1 LLNKIKALSMKKS
14 NSKKHLFFTL
24 FVTFLASN
32 LFSQLSLNGGLGTLN
47 GFGVKKTF
55 VGLNLGLE
63 YPRSNQTTIYGRI
76 AYYVPRNNIDSTQA
90 YASAISTTTFPYTLP
105 RNYTI
110 STGYLTIE
118 GGTRNYLI
126 NGYDN
131 GFSVYGGSTILLCVN
146 NIKKKF
152 ADWNYLYNEADY
164 ENYGDSKGTILNL
177 GVGLQ
182 GGLKYTFPSI
192 GSIFLDFSGNYLV
205 IRQASNE
212 MIGESTNYPFDSAL
226 LFTFNLGFRKDFY

>member
-1 LLNKIKALSMKKS
+1 MMNIKSI
-14 NSKKHLFFTL
+14 FFIL
-24 FVTFLASN
+24 
-32 LFSQLSLNGGLGTLN
+32 LFSFLVGDFFSQISANAGLGTLN

-76 AYYVPRNNIDSTQA
+76 AYYVPRNEDDSIQA
-90 YASAISTTTFPYTLP
+90 FASAISTTTFPYTLP

-152 ADWNYLYNEADY
+152 ADWNYPYNEAEY
-164 ENYGDSKGTILNL
+164 ENYGDNKGTILNL

-182 GGLKYTFPSI
+182 GGIKYTFPSI
-192 GSIFLDFSGNYLV
+192 GTFFFDFSGNYLL
-205 IRQASNE
+205 IRQASND
-212 MIGESTNYPFDSAL
+212 MVGESTNYPFESAL

>member
-1 LLNKIKALSMKKS
+1 MMNIKSIFFI
-14 NSKKHLFFTL
+14 LFFS
-24 FVTFLASN
+24 FLSSEF
-32 LFSQLSLNGGLGTLN
+32 FSQISANAGLGTLN

-152 ADWNYLYNEADY
+152 ADWNYSYNEADY

>member
-1 LLNKIKALSMKKS
+1 MKKS

-32 LFSQLSLNGGLGTLN
+32 LFSQLSLNGGLGTLK

-63 YPRSNQTTIYGRI
+63 YPRSNQATLYGRI
-76 AYYVPRNNIDSTQA
+76 SYYIPRNEDDSTQT
-90 YASAISTTTFPYTLP
+90 YFYEINNPNSYLQ
-105 RNYTI
+105 RNSI
-110 STGYLTIE
+110 VSTGYLTVE
-118 GGTRNYLI
+118 GGNRFYII

-131 GFSVYGGSTILLCVN
+131 GFSFYGGSTVLLCVN
-146 NIKKKF
+146 NIKRKF
-152 ADWNYLYNEADY
+152 ADWVYPYDEADY
-164 ENYGDSKGTILNL
+164 QYYGDSKGTILNL
-177 GVGLQ
+177 GLGLQ

-192 GSIFLDFSGNYLV
+192 GTFFCDFSGNYLI
-205 IRQASNE
+205 IRQASNG
-212 MIGESTNYPFDSAL
+212 MVNESTNYPFNSAM

>member
-1 LLNKIKALSMKKS
+1 MKKS
-14 NSKKHLFFTL
+14 INKKYLFFIL
-24 FVTFLASN
+24 
-32 LFSQLSLNGGLGTLN
+32 LFSFLVGDFFSQISANAGMGSLK
-47 GFGVKKTF
+47 GFGVNKTF

-63 YPRSNQTTIYGRI
+63 YPRSNQATLYGRI
-76 AYYVPRNNIDSTQA
+76 SYYIPRNEDDSTQA
-90 YASAISTTTFPYTLP
+90 YASAISTTTFPYQLQ

-110 STGYLTIE
+110 STGYLTVE
-118 GGTRNYLI
+118 GGNRFYII

-131 GFSVYGGSTILLCVN
+131 GFSFYGGSTLLLCVN

-152 ADWNYLYNEADY
+152 ADWDYPYDEAEY
-164 ENYGDSKGTILNL
+164 QNYGDSKGTILNL

-182 GGLKYTFPSI
+182 GGLKYTFP
-192 GSIFLDFSGNYLV
+192 GSGTIFFDFSGNYLV

-212 MIGESTNYPFDSAL
+212 MVGESTNYPFESAL

>member
-1 LLNKIKALSMKKS
+1 MMNIKSIFFI
-14 NSKKHLFFTL
+14 LFFS
-24 FVTFLASN
+24 FLSSEF
-32 LFSQLSLNGGLGTLN
+32 FSQISANAGLGTLN

-152 ADWNYLYNEADY
+152 ADWNYSYNEADY

-192 GSIFLDFSGNYLV
+192 GSIFFDFSGNYLV

-226 LFTFNLGFRKDFY
+226 LFTFNIGFRKDFY